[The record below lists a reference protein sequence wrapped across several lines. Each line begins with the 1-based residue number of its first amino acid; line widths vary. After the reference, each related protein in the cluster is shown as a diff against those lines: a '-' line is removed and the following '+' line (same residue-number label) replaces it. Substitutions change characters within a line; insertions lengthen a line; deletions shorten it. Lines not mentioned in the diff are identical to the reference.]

1 MNQQHGHTQGHQHG
15 DRPATRQAITSASAS
30 STDPSAAIR
39 AARGLQE
46 ILDTQAEGY
55 RRLLQSIDRQRD
67 AIRAADLAAVP
78 TIAGVQEKIIE
89 RLRALDE
96 RREAAGRSLA
106 TSLGLDPE
114 STISAIVAGL
124 PEEIGARLEARAAE
138 LRDLVVRAR
147 REQSVVKAAGDA
159 LSRHMA
165 GIVQSVAGAL
175 SGTGVYGRRGR
186 LRDGVPVVA
195 GLDLTS

>member
-1 MNQQHGHTQGHQHG
+1 MTTASTTAS
-15 DRPATRQAITSASAS
+15 DITPAAVKAVRT
-30 STDPSAAIR
+30 
-39 AARGLQE
+39 LQE

-55 RRLLQSIDRQRD
+55 RRLLQSIERQRE
-67 AIRAADLAAVP
+67 AIRAADLEAVP
-78 TIAGVQEKIIE
+78 TVAGVQQKIIE
-89 RLRALDE
+89 RLRTLDE
-96 RREAAGRSLA
+96 RREAAGRAVSG
-106 TSLGLDPE
+106 SLGLDPE
-114 STISAIVAGL
+114 SAITAIVAVL
-124 PEEIGARLEARAAE
+124 PEDLGARLEARAAE
-138 LRDLVVRAR
+138 LRDLVVTAR
-147 REQSVVKAAGDA
+147 REQSAVRAAGDA

>member
-1 MNQQHGHTQGHQHG
+1 MS
-15 DRPATRQAITSASAS
+15 RPNTDHVTVATRA
-30 STDPSAAIR
+30 
-39 AARGLQE
+39 LQE

-55 RRLLQSIDRQRD
+55 RRLVQSIERQRE

-78 TIAGVQEKIIE
+78 AIAEVQEKIVE
-89 RLRALDE
+89 RLRQLDE
-96 RREAAGRSLA
+96 RRETAGRALA
-106 TSLGLDPE
+106 QALGLDPE
-114 STISAIVAGL
+114 SALTAIVERL
-124 PEEIGARLEARAAE
+124 PEAEGTRLAARAAE
-138 LRDLVVRAR
+138 LRELVHRSR

-165 GIVQSVAGAL
+165 GIVQSVSGAL

>member
-1 MNQQHGHTQGHQHG
+1 MT
-15 DRPATRQAITSASAS
+15 ATTIDNPSV
-30 STDPSAAIR
+30 ST
-39 AARGLQE
+39 AARTLQE

-55 RRLLQSIDRQRD
+55 RRLLQSIERQRD
-67 AIRAADLAAVP
+67 AIRAADLPAVP
-78 TIAGVQEKIIE
+78 TIAGVQEKIVE
-89 RLRALDE
+89 RLRILDE
-96 RREAAGRSLA
+96 RREAAGRALA
-106 TSLGLDPE
+106 TALGLDPE
-114 STISAIVAGL
+114 STISVIVVGL
-124 PEEIGARLEARAAE
+124 PAETGARLETRAAE
-138 LRDLVVRAR
+138 LRELVIRAR